1 MSTDFLKWIC
11 LILNECTTLQ
21 FVKFDKSFSASLIL
35 IFLKPEVKLS
45 CWILNVIILCPYFSL
60 ETCLYYISWNTDSC
74 VFASLVVVALY
85 TRTSRLLERLLIRQ
99 FVLNERNSV
108 RSPVRNCGRVP
119 LNYLSAFSYRVFRFI
134 SFSLVRLL
142 LCRYYF
148 NG

>member
-1 MSTDFLKWIC
+1 MYNS
-11 LILNECTTLQ
+11 LQ

-45 CWILNVIILCPYFSL
+45 CWILNVIIVLCPYFPL

-74 VFASLVVVALY
+74 VFASLVVALY
-85 TRTSRLLERLLIRQ
+85 TCTSRLLERLLIRQ
-99 FVLNERNSV
+99 FVLNERNAV
-108 RSPVRNCGRVP
+108 RSPVRNCGRVA
-119 LNYLSAFSYRVFRFI
+119 LNYLSAFSYTVFRFI